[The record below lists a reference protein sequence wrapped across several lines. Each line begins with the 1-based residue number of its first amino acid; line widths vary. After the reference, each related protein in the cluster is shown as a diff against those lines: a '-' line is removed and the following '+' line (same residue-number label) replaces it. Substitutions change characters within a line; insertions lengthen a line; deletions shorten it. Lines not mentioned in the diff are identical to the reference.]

1 MNGEQS
7 RSLYRAGVETRL
19 AAKKKKKKKKKKERK
34 SGGDEDDT
42 GTTRW
47 ICVK

>member
-19 AAKKKKKKKKKKERK
+19 AAKKKKKKKKKERK

>member
-19 AAKKKKKKKKKKERK
+19 AAKKKKKKKKKERK
-34 SGGDEDDT
+34 SGGDEDGT